1 MADIGAAIRAIL
13 VADGTVGALASKRI
27 SSDYLPQ
34 GWELPAIVYFVID
47 VTPNESLT
55 AIANMSRARMQI
67 DCYGGSRGDA
77 NQLSDAVRLALEKSN
92 RGENAGVFINEIN
105 MAVGP
110 HDGIDRPPSGQDT
123 RRFISSMDYL
133 VSYRVAIS

>member
-1 MADIGAAIRAIL
+1 MADIGAAIRSIL
-13 VADGTVGALASKRI
+13 VADATVATLASKRI

-34 GWELPAIVYFVID
+34 GWKLPAIVYFVID

-77 NQLSDAVRLALEKSN
+77 NQLSDAVRLALEK
-92 RGENAGVFINEIN
+92 NAGVFINEIN

>member
-1 MADIGAAIRAIL
+1 MADIGAAIRSIL

-34 GWELPAIVYFVID
+34 GWQLPAIVYFVID

-67 DCYGGSRGDA
+67 DC
-77 NQLSDAVRLALEKSN
+77 
-92 RGENAGVFINEIN
+92 
-105 MAVGP
+105 
-110 HDGIDRPPSGQDT
+110 
-123 RRFISSMDYL
+123 
-133 VSYRVAIS
+133 